1 MKLKTKLKINDRG
14 SNIFISFFRGLSL
27 GLKNFWRNKFLSFAT
42 ILVMAIIIVIFNI
55 ILGIQFVG
63 NRALQDLSERVDI
76 VIYLRDDTSLYDAG
90 RLVDALKKIG
100 GVKDVKFTS
109 KEDALEIIAK
119 THPQTAEFLRKFD
132 LQNPLP
138 PSVSITTGSAEDH
151 LKIQELLSRD
161 TYKNMLQNYVSGETG
176 GENIILSSVA
186 KNLENISKFV
196 KQIIFWVVFV
206 FILGGTL
213 IVVNAIQLTIYN
225 RRQEIHIMRLVGA
238 TPNFIRL
245 PFVFE
250 GLLYAFFA
258 VLLSFIILFWLGQ
271 SIQLESLNLWEYY
284 SSMNIQRV
292 IVSELTITVI
302 LALISSFSAVEQYIK
317 GKLTLN

>member
-1 MKLKTKLKINDRG
+1 MNRSKKIKVNDHHG
-14 SNIFISFFRGLSL
+14 NIFISFFRGLSL
-27 GLKNFWRNKFLSFAT
+27 GMKNFWRNKFLSFAT

-55 ILGIQFVG
+55 ILAIQFIG
-63 NRALQDLSERVDI
+63 NQALQSLSERVDI
-76 VIYLRDDTSLYDAG
+76 VIYLRDETSFYDAN
-90 RLVDALKKIG
+90 LLADNLKKID
-100 GVKDVKFTS
+100 GVKAVKYTS
-109 KEDALEIIAK
+109 KEEALEIVAK

-132 LQNPLP
+132 IRNPLP
-138 PSVSITTGSAEDH
+138 PSISITTDSAEDH
-151 LKIQELLSRD
+151 LKIQDLLSQDR
-161 TYKNMLQNYVSGETG
+161 YKYMLQNYISEEAR

-213 IVVNAIQLTIYN
+213 IVVNAIQLTIFN

-250 GLLYAFFA
+250 GFLYAFFA
-258 VLLSFIILFWLGQ
+258 VILSFIILFALGQ
-271 SIQLESLNLWEYY
+271 SIQLETANLWEYY
-284 SSMNIQRV
+284 SALNLQRV
-292 IVSELTITVI
+292 IVSELIIAVI
-302 LALISSFSAVEQYIK
+302 LAVISSFSAAEQYIK
-317 GKLTLN
+317 GKLILN